1 MHSCS
6 ILLGSGEPSYTGN
19 SRHTRL
25 FSVGERGLGIDLFSP
40 VLGSSSCEAHAAPHS
55 FTLAWVSTR
64 VRSWLVWLPDNK
76 DRNKNR
82 RAETDRRSP
91 LLPFKWIFLWLSS
104 TLADVC
110 LLTPTSQMVVVS
122 RVLDSHKIFIIS
134 QNRFIWQLHTFCCFV
149 GRSMFREKCSK
160 ISLIFNHCPGPPSSS
175 SVSTTFAAA
184 WWRQSVVSWAGGSV
198 CAPSK
203 RKSPKW

>member
-1 MHSCS
+1 MSRA
-6 ILLGSGEPSYTGN
+6 ILEIPDILGYSLSVSEVWALTYSVLFWGRAPVRLMLLLTVSRWPESAQESG
-19 SRHTRL
+19 
-25 FSVGERGLGIDLFSP
+25 RGLFGFLTTRTEIRTDGQRRTDALLCCPLNEYFF
-40 VLGSSSCEAHAAPHS
+40 GWAA
-55 FTLAWVSTR
+55 L
-64 VRSWLVWLPDNK
+64 
-76 DRNKNR
+76 
-82 RAETDRRSP
+82 
-91 LLPFKWIFLWLSS
+91 
-104 TLADVC
+104 LADVC
-110 LLTPTSQMVVVS
+110 LFTPTSQMVVVS
-122 RVLDSHKIFIIS
+122 RVLDSHKILIIS